1 MVYTGL
7 LLWKIKTESVCNWHV
22 STIKSLLLW
31 FRQQILTLKVNVQ
44 LKTLGHNILF
54 SQKVQQ
60 ITTHLVVNSS
70 NIPVSALLH
79 VCLDSSSKTQ
89 GQTAGD
95 SHTDLEMKWVHIFWV
110 NFTTYLVYFIQF
122 GLAIHFGAGG
132 IYVNLTGTE
141 SDISDSDRPAA
152 SHDQSSWKAA
162 NSSPLLINCCI
173 FLQA

>member
-1 MVYTGL
+1 MSRSSLAPPPHKHLLSVKYLGL
-7 LLWKIKTESVCNWHV
+7 KYR
-22 STIKSLLLW
+22 IKSLLLW

-95 SHTDLEMKWVHIFWV
+95 SHTDLEMK
-110 NFTTYLVYFIQF
+110 
-122 GLAIHFGAGG
+122 
-132 IYVNLTGTE
+132 
-141 SDISDSDRPAA
+141 
-152 SHDQSSWKAA
+152 
-162 NSSPLLINCCI
+162 
-173 FLQA
+173 